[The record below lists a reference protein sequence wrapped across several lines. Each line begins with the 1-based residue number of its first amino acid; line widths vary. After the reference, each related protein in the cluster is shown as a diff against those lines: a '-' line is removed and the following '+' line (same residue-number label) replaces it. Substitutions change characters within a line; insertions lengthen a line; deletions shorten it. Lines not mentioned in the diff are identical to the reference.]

1 MIQYI
6 IITQI
11 EELNW
16 KFIYVIYTRILIL
29 IPHVNRLVIVLNII
43 NKIIILIWSLEF
55 KYI

>member
-11 EELNW
+11 EESNW

-29 IPHVNRLVIVLNII
+29 TPHVNRVVIVSNII